1 MKHRMSVN
9 IFKYTRASR
18 LLRSVLPWAM
28 AAAVMASPLSV
39 TLAAHHKTSGTPAV
53 PGIRSVALF
62 AADNLAGTD
71 GAVAADQLN
80 KVLGQTFV
88 NSGVYEGTTFNV
100 FLPSVQRALNVDN
113 TLSQSDIKAPIND
126 PATAQRIATV
136 MGTDGY
142 ILDEVDEF
150 KVDPKTNAV
159 TITVSGSLYSTS
171 TGSSARAFAA
181 TGTATPINSDEGAEN
196 TTSRA
201 IASAAS
207 QIAQSLGVPQR
218 SNVDYLTPVH
228 RSNSFGSV
236 VLVALAVAL
245 AAVVVNNVHNNDN
258 SSSSSSSSSSSGS
271 PSSGT
276 TTTTTGGSTGP
287 PGAPGL

>member
-18 LLRSVLPWAM
+18 LLRSGLPWAM

-159 TITVSGSLYSTS
+159 T
-171 TGSSARAFAA
+171 
-181 TGTATPINSDEGAEN
+181 GTATPINSDEGAEN